1 LSIKV
6 NIPRFL
12 RGYTGQVK
20 ATGVEGST
28 IGECLEALVR
38 QFPRLKKELFDR
50 NGNLRSYLTIWV
62 NQEGT
67 NSTELTVSLKE
78 GDELD
83 ILPVIIGG

>member
-6 NIPRFL
+6 NIPQFL
-12 RGYTGQVK
+12 QGYTNNIKTTAVK
-20 ATGVEGST
+20 GST
-28 IGECLEALVR
+28 IGECLTALIR

-50 NGNLRSYLTIWV
+50 DGNLRSYLTIWV
-62 NQEGT
+62 NKEGT
-67 NSTELTVSLKE
+67 NATELTESLKK

>member
-6 NIPRFL
+6 NIPHFL
-12 RGYTGQVK
+12 QGYTGNVK
-20 ATGVEGST
+20 ATGVKGST

-38 QFPRLKKELFDR
+38 QFPKLKKELFDR
-50 NGNLRSYLTIWV
+50 DGNLRSYLTIWV
-62 NQEGT
+62 NKEGT